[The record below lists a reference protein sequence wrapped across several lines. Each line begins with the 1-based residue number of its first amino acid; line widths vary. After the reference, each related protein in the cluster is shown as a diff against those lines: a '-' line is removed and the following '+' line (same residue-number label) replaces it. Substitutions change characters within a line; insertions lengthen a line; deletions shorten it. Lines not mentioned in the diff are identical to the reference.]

1 MKKTN
6 MIISNHITNTLD
18 IFLADY
24 ALLVY
29 EIKHSWD
36 NANIMFI
43 YDDINN
49 LCTSVRQEDIA
60 NPVGWNKTIAAF
72 QSFSVAILQN
82 FHKVE
87 AAIDT
92 EKPAQ
97 QPILK
102 CISRI
107 MQQLGNGL
115 NPHKI
120 NAIQTISTTDER
132 MQCILWLMRETGL
145 GLKKLLIEMSQFDP
159 SRPLFR
165 ALLNNP
171 DTKSAYLLMVN
182 HLIATDVI
190 IAKPSAGSAVM
201 LPCRTDMSAIWTT
214 LDKIT
219 DIIDN
224 KQTLA

>member
-1 MKKTN
+1 MMKKTN

-18 IFLADY
+18 IFSADY

-72 QSFSVAILQN
+72 QLFSVAMLEN
-82 FHKVE
+82 FQKVE
-87 AAIDT
+87 VAIGT
-92 EKPAQ
+92 EKTAQ
-97 QPILK
+97 KPILT

-145 GLKKLLIEMSQFDP
+145 GLKKLLIEMSQFDTT
-159 SRPLFR
+159 RPLFK
-165 ALLNNP
+165 ALLNTS
-171 DTKSAYLLMVN
+171 DTKSAYLLMAN
-182 HLIATDVI
+182 HLIATDVT

-201 LPCRTDMSAIWTT
+201 LPCRNDVSAIWTT

-224 KQTLA
+224 KQS